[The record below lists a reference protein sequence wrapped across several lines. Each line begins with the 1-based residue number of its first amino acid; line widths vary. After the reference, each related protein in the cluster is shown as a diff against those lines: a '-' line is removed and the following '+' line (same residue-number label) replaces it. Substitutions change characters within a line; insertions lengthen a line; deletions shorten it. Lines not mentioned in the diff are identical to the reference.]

1 MGQQISGQAV
11 MSHLP
16 ERLVKHAGLVRDSGY
31 VTYEEFLARVAEL
44 NEVTAKLAAGQQKHL
59 LFEVQPGSD
68 ASALWKVAVRI
79 VCTKI
84 NKDDGVVE
92 ASRIMNLY
100 QFTQLYRDIT
110 NQAAEVLSA
119 EGATSAQLPSTDSC
133 QASMWMGRVKE
144 LTDQEECCICMD
156 GKADLIL
163 PCAHSFCQKCIDKW
177 SGRSQNCP
185 ICRLQV
191 TAANDSW
198 VMSDFPTEQDVA
210 RYILNLADEGGVGLV
225 CGPFDW
231 WQDSCEDAATK
242 DRLQGDSHSGLELQG
257 NNIQEPCLCLEFI
270 ISFIPTD

>member
-1 MGQQISGQAV
+1 MGQQISGQIN
-11 MSHLP
+11 HLP
-16 ERLVKHAGLVRDSGY
+16 EKLVKHAGLVRESGY
-31 VTYEEFLARVAEL
+31 LTYEEFLGRVAEL
-44 NEVTAKLAAGQQKHL
+44 NDVTAKLAAGQQKHL

-84 NKDDGVVE
+84 NKESGVVE

-100 QFTQLYRDIT
+100 QFIQLYRDIT
-110 NQAAEVLSA
+110 SQAAEVLSA
-119 EGATSAQLPSTDSC
+119 EVHRKRLFFSRELCRAEVVC
-133 QASMWMGRVKE
+133 FIECRVKQ

-177 SGRSQNCP
+177 SGRSRNCP

-198 VMSDFPTEQDVA
+198 VMSDFPSEDEVVS
-210 RYILNLADEGGVGLV
+210 YILNLADEAGH
-225 CGPFDW
+225 PH
-231 WQDSCEDAATK
+231 Q
-242 DRLQGDSHSGLELQG
+242 
-257 NNIQEPCLCLEFI
+257 P
-270 ISFIPTD
+270 